1 MRIFPD
7 TNVLISAFST
17 RGLCAELYEEI
28 LARHELVCGEVVL
41 DELRRILSTKL
52 KVPNARVDEV
62 LRTLRRNP
70 VYPKPTETSFY
81 QVRDPDDGWVLATA
95 ISSRADI
102 LVTGDRD
109 LLAVREDVD
118 ELRIMPPRELWE
130 TLRALG

>member
-1 MRIFPD
+1 VRIFPD

-41 DELRRILSTKL
+41 TEFRRILSTKL
-52 KVPNARVDEV
+52 KVPEARVDEV
-62 LRTLRRNP
+62 LRALRRNP
-70 VYPKPTETSFY
+70 VYPEPPETAAY
-81 QVRDPDDGWVLATA
+81 QIRDPDDGWVLATA

-109 LLAVREDVD
+109 LLAAREEVA

-130 TLRALG
+130 TLRALS

>member
-1 MRIFPD
+1 VKIFPD

-62 LRTLRRNP
+62 LRALRRNP
-70 VYPKPTETSFY
+70 VYPKPTETSSY
-81 QVRDPDDGWVLATA
+81 QIRDPDDGWVLATA
-95 ISSRADI
+95 ISSGADI

-109 LLAVREDVD
+109 LLAVRGDVD

-130 TLRALG
+130 TLRAPS

>member
-41 DELRRILSTKL
+41 DEFRRILSTKL
-52 KVPNARVDEV
+52 KVPDARVNDV
-62 LRTLRRNP
+62 LRALRRNP
-70 VYPKPTETSFY
+70 VYPKPTETAAY
-81 QVRDPDDGWVLATA
+81 QIRDPDDGWVLATA

-109 LLAVREDVD
+109 LLAIREDVA
-118 ELRIMPPRELWE
+118 ELRIMPPRELWDI
-130 TLRALG
+130 LRTPG

>member
-41 DELRRILSTKL
+41 EEFRRILSTKL
-52 KVPNARVDEV
+52 KVPGARVDEV
-62 LRTLRRNP
+62 IRALRRNP
-70 VYPKPTETSFY
+70 IYSKPTNPSSY
-81 QVRDPDDGWVLATA
+81 QIRDPDDVWVLATA

-109 LLAVREDVD
+109 LLAIREEVA

-130 TLRALG
+130 TLRTQS

>member
-1 MRIFPD
+1 VRIFPD

-41 DELRRILSTKL
+41 IEFRRILSTKL
-52 KVPNARVDEV
+52 KVPEARVDEV
-62 LRTLRRNP
+62 LRALRRNP
-70 VYPKPTETSFY
+70 VYPRPTETAPY
-81 QVRDPDDGWVLATA
+81 QIRDSDDAWVLATA

-109 LLAVREDVD
+109 LLAAREEVA
-118 ELRIMPPRELWE
+118 EVRIMPPRELWD
-130 TLRALG
+130 TLRALS

>member
-1 MRIFPD
+1 VRIFPD

-52 KVPNARVDEV
+52 KVPNAQVDEV
-62 LRTLRRNP
+62 LRALRRNP
-70 VYPKPTETSFY
+70 VYPKPTETSSY
-81 QVRDPDDGWVLATA
+81 QIRDPDDGWVLATA

-109 LLAVREDVD
+109 LLAVREDVH
-118 ELRIMPPRELWE
+118 ELRILPPRELWE
-130 TLRALG
+130 TLRARS